1 MDAKKAI
8 ANYNMGF
15 NNGKFIKD
23 KIYHYRFDPADAAR
37 VLVTTEEGTEQD
49 LGRLEKVR
57 FLRVQQITRHL
68 LQLGH
73 RPAKPHD

>member
-15 NNGKFIKD
+15 NNGKFVKD
-23 KIYHYRFDPADAAR
+23 KIYHYRFDPADAAM

-49 LGRLEKVR
+49 LWYTEFDILFTLVKN
-57 FLRVQQITRHL
+57 
-68 LQLGH
+68 
-73 RPAKPHD
+73 